1 MAKYLRLDQR
11 SRLSVFLAATAIA
24 LPAAAFAQA
33 TPPTDTMSA
42 SAIPA
47 AQEEVTVYVQ
57 GATKERGTKAV
68 DNPKDKSLPAL
79 PVVYEDEVATPA
91 PVTPA
96 A

>member
-11 SRLSVFLAATAIA
+11 SLLSVFLAATAIA
-24 LPAAAFAQA
+24 LPGAAFAEA
-33 TPPTDTMSA
+33 TAPADTQSV

-57 GATKERGTKAV
+57 GAIKDRDARTVA
-68 DNPKDKSLPAL
+68 NPSDSKLPAL
-79 PVVYEDEVATPA
+79 PVVYDDEPVPA